1 MACSDNVVRAGLT
14 PKLKDVPTLIE
25 MLNYIC
31 EPIFAK
37 KFQPS
42 REDECTEVFRPPVKD
57 FAVAKITVS
66 FFMKNYQP
74 VIKCIKNIFL
84 DSSWKSFI

>member
-25 MLNYIC
+25 ILSYNC
-31 EPIFAK
+31 EPVSAK

-42 REDECTEVFRPPVKD
+42 REDECTEVFRPPVPD

-66 FFMKNYQP
+66 LLILRSLIN
-74 VIKCIKNIFL
+74 C
-84 DSSWKSFI
+84 

>member
-14 PKLKDVPTLIE
+14 SKLKDVPTLIE
-25 MLNYIC
+25 MLSYIC
-31 EPIFAK
+31 EPISTK
-37 KFQPS
+37 RFQPS

-66 FFMKNYQP
+66 FFMKSYQS
-74 VIKCIKNIFL
+74 VRKNLNKIF
-84 DSSWKSFI
+84 F